1 MDDLVCVFLIA
12 LGCLARTKKRE
23 EAVIH
28 ARTYEVRDS
37 EVTVAEAKVTF
48 VRLGVVLDSVACEV
62 DSMR

>member
-1 MDDLVCVFLIA
+1 MDDLVCVFSIT
-12 LGCLARTKKRE
+12 LGCLARTQERE

-37 EVTVAEAKVTF
+37 EVAVAETKVAL
-48 VRLGVVLDSVACEV
+48 VRLGVVLDSVTCEV